1 MTDQLK
7 LNWLQSCQTHPNRFQ
22 SVGYFWSDKEN
33 LKIDFKG
40 QLNFKFSFSDVTAV
54 HLPRHR
60 WRHHPRRGHHAGTF
74 FYHLS
79 KQSLERLYVLVL
91 KYYSALGC
99 GEDLFFLW
107 MHGPSRIKRH
117 RSSLAQDPSIVA
129 YINSKHN
136 NASGKEIVVTLW
148 QHVK

>member
-79 KQSLERLYVLVL
+79 KQSLERLFVH
-91 KYYSALGC
+91 LGVKIPQC
-99 GEDLFFLW
+99 PWLRGRPLLPLNAWPIEV
-107 MHGPSRIKRH
+107 KRH
-117 RSSLAQDPSIVA
+117 RSSLVLDPSIVA
-129 YINSKHN
+129 YINSNTTTHQAKR
-136 NASGKEIVVTLW
+136 LL
-148 QHVK
+148 

>member
-40 QLNFKFSFSDVTAV
+40 KLNFKFSFSDVTAV
-54 HLPRHR
+54 HLPRYR

-107 MHGPSRIKRH
+107 MHGPSWIKDIGVVWRKILQVWLTLIPSTQRIRQ
-117 RSSLAQDPSIVA
+117 RDSC
-129 YINSKHN
+129 NS
-136 NASGKEIVVTLW
+136 
-148 QHVK
+148 VK